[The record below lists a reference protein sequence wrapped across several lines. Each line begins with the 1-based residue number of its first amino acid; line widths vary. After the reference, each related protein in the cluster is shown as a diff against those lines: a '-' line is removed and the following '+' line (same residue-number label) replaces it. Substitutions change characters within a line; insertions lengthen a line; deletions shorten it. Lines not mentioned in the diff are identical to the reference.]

1 MKFGKKELVIIIPLI
16 AIAVLITYSVLFTR
30 EEPQIVFST
39 ECQEGWFKYETQ
51 AGVICAKTELSQEQL
66 DGFGK

>member
-1 MKFGKKELVIIIPLI
+1 MKFGKKELVIIIPLV
-16 AIAVLITYSVLFTR
+16 AIAVLIVYSFLFTR

-51 AGVICAKTELSQEQL
+51 AGIVCAKDELSQEQL
-66 DGFGK
+66 EGFG